1 MTEFA
6 AESFQRVLLQENVMV
21 FEILKIY
28 RTRLIIE
35 KGVSNRKRHPEK
47 VEENK
52 TIPET
57 KSSLDYQI
65 VQPPFDAK
73 DLEEVI
79 KTLPLEI
86 ETIVPDSITHLCIN
100 FYFKICLIF
109 RSFLRRHFTFKHYFF
124 SRFYQSIY
132 FIIKIDDIVM
142 CRYKSAEFRF
152 KSQMPLITFLHFNL
166 VSK

>member
-1 MTEFA
+1 VTEFA

-35 KGVSNRKRHPEK
+35 KGVFNRERHTEK

-57 KSSLDYQI
+57 KSSFDYQI

-73 DLEEVI
+73 DLEEVV

-86 ETIVPDSITHLCIN
+86 EAIIPDSITHLCIN
-100 FYFKICLIF
+100 FYFKICFIF
-109 RSFLRRHFTFKHYFF
+109 SSFLRRHLTF
-124 SRFYQSIY
+124 
-132 FIIKIDDIVM
+132 
-142 CRYKSAEFRF
+142 
-152 KSQMPLITFLHFNL
+152 
-166 VSK
+166 